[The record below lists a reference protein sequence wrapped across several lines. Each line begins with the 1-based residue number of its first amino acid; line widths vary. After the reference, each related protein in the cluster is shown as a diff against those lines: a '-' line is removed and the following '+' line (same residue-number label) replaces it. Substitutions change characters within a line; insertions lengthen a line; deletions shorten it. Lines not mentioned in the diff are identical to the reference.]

1 MHFCFQQRDIDIP
14 ISTSVQDTC
23 SHTTVASDDS
33 PQQALHGGDGHAIIP
48 SVSLSCLKVEAELF
62 ANFNSE
68 VPAAIGSYQ
77 QQNNPPDYLPLKIP
91 QPVFLI

>member
-1 MHFCFQQRDIDIP
+1 MHFRFQQHDIDIP

-33 PQQALHGGDGHAIIP
+33 PQQALYSGDGSSMP

-68 VPAAIGSYQ
+68 VPTAVGSYQ
-77 QQNNPPDYLPLKIP
+77 QQNNPPDYLPLKVP